1 MVVNGRFLNA
11 LQQNEMFSGVRR
23 EQLSALLT
31 DAQVDFVSYARDDVI
46 CSAETYRNAI
56 GFLLRGEAKVQR
68 RSGALMISRLHAG
81 DVFGCAFL
89 FSGESFP
96 GEIVACRQSVVAY
109 ISKTAVVRLMEL
121 DGGFTISFI
130 RYLSQRIFFLSQR
143 IDSFTGGSA
152 ESRLANY
159 LLLCFGAYRTYQLD
173 RSMSQLAV
181 SLDIGR
187 ASLYRA
193 FDALEEAGA
202 VRRDGKNVR
211 LADREALASFANS
224 IS

>member
-1 MVVNGRFLNA
+1 MAVNGRFLNA
-11 LQQNEMFSGVRR
+11 LQENELFSDVRR
-23 EQLSALLT
+23 ECLAALLT
-31 DAQVDFVSYARDDVI
+31 DAQVEFVSYARNDVV

-56 GFLLRGEAKVQR
+56 GFLLKGEAKVQR
-68 RSGALMISRLHAG
+68 HCGALMISRLHAG

-89 FSGESFP
+89 FSAEPFP

-109 ISKTAVVRLMEL
+109 ISKAAVVQLMEQ
-121 DGGFTISFI
+121 DSGFTISLI
-130 RYLSQRIFFLSQR
+130 RYLSQRIHYLNQR

-159 LLLCFGAYRTYQLD
+159 LLLCFGDYKTYELD

-193 FDALEEAGA
+193 FETLEMQNA
-202 VRRDGKNVR
+202 VHRDGKNIR
-211 LADREALASFANS
+211 LVDREMLASFAKS
-224 IS
+224 FS

>member
-1 MVVNGRFLNA
+1 MAVNGRFLNA
-11 LQQNEMFSGVRR
+11 LQENELFSGVRR
-23 EQLSALLT
+23 ERLSALLT
-31 DAQVDFVSYARDDVI
+31 DAQVEFVSYARDDVI
-46 CSAETYRNAI
+46 CSAETYRCAV
-56 GFLLRGEAKVQR
+56 GFLLKGEAKVQR
-68 RSGALMISRLHAG
+68 HSGALMISRLRAG

-89 FSGESFP
+89 FSAERFP
-96 GEIVACRQSVVAY
+96 GEIVACKQSVVAY
-109 ISKTAVVRLMEL
+109 ISKAAVVQLMEQ
-121 DGGFTISFI
+121 DSGFTISLI
-130 RYLSQRIFFLSQR
+130 RYLSQRIHYLNRR

-159 LLLCFGAYRTYQLD
+159 LLLCFGDYKTYELD

-193 FDALEEAGA
+193 FDSLEAGGA

-211 LADREALASFANS
+211 LVDREILAAFAKINA
-224 IS
+224 